1 MKDLKKIMFFAITIF
16 TLAMSTS
23 CSSDD
28 SKEDENENAETDFIK
43 FKYKDKEYKYE
54 ASFSS
59 SEAINISGFEGI
71 DNTYKNITLWL
82 PLNATV
88 GTHNV
93 VFDSSNLTTTYQANF
108 SFMPEFNNANA
119 TSGTITITKVTER
132 IEGTFNFSGTQGDK
146 TFTVTEGSFSVE
158 RF

>member
-28 SKEDENENAETDFIK
+28 SKEDEKENAETDFIK

-93 VFDSSNLTTTYQANF
+93 VYDLSDLTTTYQANF
-108 SFMPEFNNANA
+108 TFMPAISNGSA
-119 TSGTITITKVTER
+119 TSGTIKITKFDAEG
-132 IEGTFNFSGTQGDK
+132 IEGTFNFSGTKGDE
-146 TFTVTEGSFSVE
+146 TFTITEGSFSID
-158 RF
+158 R